1 MRLFIQPYSNI
12 AVLRPETGNNSN
24 IKARFNFI
32 IHDLSSRQKM
42 SCCTK
47 SVLDLP
53 LPLLYQSLTE
63 LKYNY
68 ILYLLYNLFVSHQ
81 WNHWLSDENSS
92 EFIWIH
98 LLYCV
103 SSRPYNRDTLFRED
117 GTIQIC
123 ICLGSQSPV
132 WQEQNYVKNPK
143 STMKLQ
149 NNATALRSHPSLAV
163 AVPLSLSHDPCSPPS
178 LYSLW
183 VFHPHTLIC
192 AARWIAS
199 PPPSP
204 VLPLSLCWSSP
215 LCANP
220 FSCRWL
226 LREYWLRQRFA
237 AEKSLFK
244 LPVTSVVK

>member
-24 IKARFNFI
+24 IKARLNFI

-68 ILYLLYNLFVSHQ
+68 ILYYIYYIIYLFLVSEMVP
-81 WNHWLSDENSS
+81 WGRNHPDL
-92 EFIWIH
+92 H
-98 LLYCV
+98 LPRFAVACLTGTKFYV
-103 SSRPYNRDTLFRED
+103 RNR
-117 GTIQIC
+117 
-123 ICLGSQSPV
+123 
-132 WQEQNYVKNPK
+132 K

>member
-1 MRLFIQPYSNI
+1 MRLFIQPFSNI

-92 EFIWIH
+92 EFICFIVFPQDLTIETHCSVRTEPSRSASASVRSRLFDRNKIMSKIANPQWNYKIMPPLWDLTH
-98 LLYCV
+98 LLPLLCLYRCPMTHV
-103 SSRPYNRDTLFRED
+103 HHPLCIHCECSTPTPWSVLLD
-117 GTIQIC
+117 G
-123 ICLGSQSPV
+123 LP
-132 WQEQNYVKNPK
+132 P
-143 STMKLQ
+143 L
-149 NNATALRSHPSLAV
+149 LLHP
-163 AVPLSLSHDPCSPPS
+163 
-178 LYSLW
+178 
-183 VFHPHTLIC
+183 F
-192 AARWIAS
+192 
-199 PPPSP
+199 
-204 VLPLSLCWSSP
+204 SLCLSVGVP
-215 LCANP
+215 RCAPIP
-220 FSCRWL
+220 FLAGDCSGNID
-226 LREYWLRQRFA
+226 
-237 AEKSLFK
+237 
-244 LPVTSVVK
+244 